1 MAATAI
7 NHVNLPVDDLEESVA
22 FYEDVLG
29 LERIPAINSS
39 ARGAWFRLGDAQLH
53 LTERGSSAPEIH
65 HLAVTV
71 DDFPALYD
79 ELVERDALD
88 ETFGAPLYEFP
99 DGAVQVYFRDPS
111 GNLLEADWPDVA
123 TLPARIRGRV
133 RTRAEVL
140 DAPQTGEAREAT
152 LFPD

>member
-7 NHVNLPVDDLEESVA
+7 NHVNLPVDDLERAVD
-22 FYEDVLG
+22 FYEGLLG
-29 LERIPAINSS
+29 LERIPAVNSS

-53 LTERGSSAPEIH
+53 LTERGSSAPAVH

-88 ETFGAPLYEFP
+88 ATFGASLYEFP

-111 GNLLEADWPDVA
+111 GNLLEADWPDIS
-123 TLPARIRGRV
+123 TLPARIRDRAK
-133 RTRAEVL
+133 TRAEVL
-140 DAPQTGEAREAT
+140 DTPQTGEAVEAT

>member
-7 NHVNLPVDDLEESVA
+7 NHVNLPVDDLERAVA
-22 FYEDVLG
+22 FYEAVLG

-39 ARGAWFRLGDAQLH
+39 ARGAWFRVGDAQLH

-65 HLAVTV
+65 HVALTV
-71 DDFPALYD
+71 DDLPAVYD

-88 ETFGAPLYEFP
+88 ETFGASVYEFP

-111 GNLLEADWPDVA
+111 GNLIEADWPDVT
-123 TLPARIRGRV
+123 TLPARIRDRA

-140 DAPQTGEAREAT
+140 DAPQTGAASEAT